1 MRALEVR
8 RLGLVPYADGLE
20 LQRRLVE
27 DRKADRI
34 PDTLL
39 LLQHPHVLTVG
50 VKKDGKEHILA
61 TPERLSSLNVDV
73 FETGRGGDVTY
84 HGPGQLVGYPII
96 DLNPDRRDVHKY
108 VRDLEEVM
116 IRVCA
121 DYGLAAGRVAGF
133 SGAWLKS
140 DRGEEKIGA
149 IGVRISRWITSH
161 GFAFNVTTNIDFFNL
176 IVPCGI
182 ADKGVTSLAAKL
194 GNAPAMTAVEDRFV
208 EHFATVFD
216 RTVRHSQEA
225 SASTY
230 PRIVVSKRTRSRVE
244 SDGMTSDASP
254 VGCSVTGIIAERPA
268 VPSSRVTA
276 TCAA

>member
-1 MRALEVR
+1 MR
-8 RLGLVPYADGLE
+8 RLGLVSYADGLE
-20 LQRRLVE
+20 LQRQLVD

-50 VKKDGKEHILA
+50 VKKDGRSHILA
-61 TPERLSSLNVDV
+61 TPDRLEALGVDV

-96 DLNPDRRDVHKY
+96 DLNPDRRDVHRY

-121 DYGLAAGRVAGF
+121 DYGLEAGRSKGF
-133 SGAWLKS
+133 SGTWINSA
-140 DRGEEKIGA
+140 RGEEKIGA

-161 GFAFNVTTNIDFFNL
+161 GFAFNVATDVNFFNL

-182 ADKGVTSLAAKL
+182 ADRGVTSLQAQL
-194 GNAPAMTAVEDRFV
+194 GHAPPMTEVEDRLIG
-208 EHFATVFD
+208 HFAAVLD
-216 RTVRHSQEA
+216 RALSL
-225 SASTY
+225 S
-230 PRIVVSKRTRSRVE
+230 E
-244 SDGMTSDASP
+244 S
-254 VGCSVTGIIAERPA
+254 IA
-268 VPSSRVTA
+268 
-276 TCAA
+276 

>member
-1 MRALEVR
+1 MTALQVR

-27 DRKADRI
+27 ERKADRI

-39 LLQHPHVLTVG
+39 LLQHPHVLTIG
-50 VKKDGKEHILA
+50 VKKDGRSHILA
-61 TPERLSSLNVDV
+61 SPDRLSSLGVEV

-96 DLNPDRRDVHKY
+96 NLDPDRRDVHQY

-121 DYGLAAGRVAGF
+121 DYGLDAGRVKGF
-133 SGAWLKS
+133 SGAWIKS
-140 DRGEEKIGA
+140 EGGEEKIGA

-161 GFAFNVTTNIDFFNL
+161 GFAFNVATDIDFFDL

-182 ADKGVTSLAAKL
+182 ADRGVTSLASKL
-194 GNAPAMTAVEDRFV
+194 GRAPAIRLRDLIEDDV
-208 EHFATVFD
+208 PV
-216 RTVRHSQEA
+216 
-225 SASTY
+225 
-230 PRIVVSKRTRSRVE
+230 TRQGVQKQCE
-244 SDGMTSDASP
+244 K
-254 VGCSVTGIIAERPA
+254 
-268 VPSSRVTA
+268 
-276 TCAA
+276 

>member
-1 MRALEVR
+1 MTPLHVR
-8 RLGLVPYADGLE
+8 RLGLVPYAGGLE
-20 LQRRLVE
+20 LQRQLVE

-39 LLQHPHVLTVG
+39 LLQHPHVLTIG
-50 VKKDGKEHILA
+50 VKKDGRSHILA
-61 TPERLSSLNVDV
+61 SAERLASLGVDV

-121 DYGLAAGRVAGF
+121 DYGIEAGRVKGM
-133 SGAWLKS
+133 SGAWIQ
-140 DRGEEKIGA
+140 DAKIGA

-161 GFAFNVTTNIDFFNL
+161 GFAFNVTTDVKFFNL

-182 ADKGVTSLAAKL
+182 ADRGVTSLASQL
-194 GNAPAMTAVEDRFV
+194 GRAPEMAEIEDHFV
-208 EHFATVFD
+208 EHFAAVFS
-216 RTVRHSQEA
+216 RTSQIE
-225 SASTY
+225 
-230 PRIVVSKRTRSRVE
+230 SRV
-244 SDGMTSDASP
+244 
-254 VGCSVTGIIAERPA
+254 
-268 VPSSRVTA
+268 
-276 TCAA
+276 